1 MPPDQTLS
9 GRLTHGHSQIGN
21 FSSVTWHLANVKREA
36 VAGRRQGAGYT
47 LMNGKL
53 YIFGGWMSS
62 NRISNDVVCLSQAPD
77 GRLVWNWVSTTQGER
92 PQPVY
97 GCTISAVT
105 SQTHGECL
113 VTHGGVIWGGYQ
125 GAVSHHWNA
134 SRLLYFFFFLTA
146 PIFDTVL

>member
-1 MPPDQTLS
+1 
-9 GRLTHGHSQIGN
+9 
-21 FSSVTWHLANVKREA
+21 
-36 VAGRRQGAGYT
+36 
-47 LMNGKL
+47 MNGKL

-77 GRLVWNWVSTTQGER
+77 GRLVWNLVSTTQGER

-134 SRLLYFFFFLTA
+134 SRLLYFFFFFTA
-146 PIFDTVL
+146 PIFDTVP